1 MIDAQVYLPKPSKT
15 MDRSIQTQG
24 LDCFGSAQDKLRAK
38 DRCSDLK
45 GPMVS
50 SVCEISILAPDS
62 KLSFKNTLHCDGLSA
77 ESGSLHGVHGF
88 QIRAQCPY

>member
-15 MDRSIQTQG
+15 VDRSIQTQG
-24 LDCFGSAQDKLRAK
+24 LDSFGNAQDKLRDK
-38 DRCSDLK
+38 IRYPDLES
-45 GPMVS
+45 PLVS
-50 SVCEISILAPDS
+50 AICEISILALDS